1 MLEITEPGYQDFRR
15 DASCIVRPQ
24 NLIGER
30 FVECK
35 PTQPRSATAEAP
47 PALQQID
54 DGPGKGQYLL
64 PVTNTMQTVDID
76 LIGNTMR
83 EPERER
89 LSLILNELGTGVA
102 GRGKDLNEV
111 IRRANP
117 ALQETDKVLEIL
129 ARQNTQLEQLA
140 VNSDTVLAPL
150 ARDRTQV
157 ASAIRNTSEVAKATA
172 EKRAALADDIQ
183 TLPRFLDEL
192 EPTMVRLGSLADQT
206 TPVLTDLHARA
217 GDINN
222 IVRRL
227 GPFSQAAIPAVDS
240 LGEAS
245 KTGTQAVIDARPVI
259 ADLRALAKEVRP
271 VGKTLREVLE
281 SFRDTGGIE
290 RLMDYIFY
298 QAAAVNG
305 FDAVGH
311 YLRAG
316 LIVNQC
322 ATYAQTPVAGC
333 SAKFP
338 VADASASGATA
349 KTASAI
355 DAAGDDPVLR
365 ATAIAL
371 ARALGQEIEKAKKRD
386 GGREAAE
393 GRTEGEAQARQEQ
406 AARGQAAGVRAD
418 GRAGPAGP
426 VRRAAGIRADGRA
439 RPAGPARGADGHGG
453 SGRHDHADP
462 RRRTRRTRCWTTCS
476 ARTADENARRR
487 HRGQPRADR
496 RRHGAGDPGRG
507 LPVLQRQQ
515 GPAVRPDLPGQRRG
529 PQRRPA
535 GRRQRRQDRRH
546 ARRRGHGDQAQDR
559 RTTAA

>member
-1 MLEITEPGYQDFRR
+1 MPTPFAASRDTIPPGRGCNWPT
-15 DASCIVRPQ
+15 AS
-24 NLIGER
+24 
-30 FVECK
+30 
-35 PTQPRSATAEAP
+35 
-47 PALQQID
+47 
-54 DGPGKGQYLL
+54 LL
-64 PVTNTMQTVDID
+64 PVSNTAQTVDID

-89 LSLILNELGTGVA
+89 LSLILNELGTGLA

-140 VNSDTVLAPL
+140 VNSDIVLAPL
-150 ARDRTQV
+150 ARDRAQV

-192 EPTMVRLGSLADQT
+192 DPTMVRLGSLADQT

-290 RLMDYIFY
+290 RAMDYIFY

-305 FDAVGH
+305 F
-311 YLRAG
+311 G
-316 LIVNQC
+316 LW
-322 ATYAQTPVAGC
+322 TYAKEYHVMSILPRKVNWSPMNPGGSTTN
-333 SAKFP
+333 FYF
-338 VADASASGATA
+338 
-349 KTASAI
+349 
-355 DAAGDDPVLR
+355 AAGKVPH
-365 ATAIAL
+365 
-371 ARALGQEIEKAKKRD
+371 
-386 GGREAAE
+386 
-393 GRTEGEAQARQEQ
+393 
-406 AARGQAAGVRAD
+406 
-418 GRAGPAGP
+418 
-426 VRRAAGIRADGRA
+426 RRCC
-439 RPAGPARGADGHGG
+439 H
-453 SGRHDHADP
+453 
-462 RRRTRRTRCWTTCS
+462 T
-476 ARTADENARRR
+476 
-487 HRGQPRADR
+487 
-496 RRHGAGDPGRG
+496 
-507 LPVLQRQQ
+507 
-515 GPAVRPDLPGQRRG
+515 
-529 PQRRPA
+529 
-535 GRRQRRQDRRH
+535 
-546 ARRRGHGDQAQDR
+546 
-559 RTTAA
+559 